1 MEITVRYITKEV
13 KLWLEHDI
21 DIQDIADYLDKIRVP
36 LYYTAEKFK
45 TDVFYVYNCRV
56 EDLVKTLIEE
66 EHREWH
72 PYATVVYSY
81 NNAVIIPDSE
91 HFDIC
96 LKLEPFYEED
106 DP

>member
-1 MEITVRYITKEV
+1 MELEVRYPSKTI
-13 KLWLEHDI
+13 KLWLETDVDVETI
-21 DIQDIADYLDKIRVP
+21 TDYLDKIRVP

-45 TDVFYVYNCRV
+45 TDVFYVYKCKV
-56 EDLVKTLIEE
+56 EDVARCFIEE
-66 EHREWH
+66 EERKWY